1 MNITNPTTKSHH
13 KGIKRWNKLVL
24 QELKENSEQDF
35 EKVLNRNE
43 IYDIEI

>member
-1 MNITNPTTKSHH
+1 MEQIGTPRAK
-13 KGIKRWNKLVL
+13 I
-24 QELKENSEQDF
+24 KENSEQDF